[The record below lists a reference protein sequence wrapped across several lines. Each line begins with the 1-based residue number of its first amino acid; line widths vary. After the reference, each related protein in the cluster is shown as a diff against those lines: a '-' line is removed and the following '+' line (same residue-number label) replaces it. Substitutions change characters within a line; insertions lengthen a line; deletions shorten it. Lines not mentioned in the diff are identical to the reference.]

1 MSQSFLGSY
10 IVGGLATGLTV
21 TTGASSAQIT
31 IPNCANG
38 TLPRFIRIAAT
49 TESYVKLG
57 VSGVTATTNDLLIQP
72 ADSMILAVPLGIT
85 TVAYIQG
92 TSSGKVNVTP
102 LEMS

>member
-10 IVGGLATGLTV
+10 IVGGLSTGLTV
-21 TTGASSAQIT
+21 TTGAASAQIT

-38 TLPRFIRIAAT
+38 LPPRFIRVAAT

-57 VSGVTATTNDLLIQP
+57 VSGVTATGNDLLIQP
-72 ADSMILAVPLGIT
+72 ADSMILAVPLGVT

-92 TSSGKVNVTP
+92 TSTGKVNVVP